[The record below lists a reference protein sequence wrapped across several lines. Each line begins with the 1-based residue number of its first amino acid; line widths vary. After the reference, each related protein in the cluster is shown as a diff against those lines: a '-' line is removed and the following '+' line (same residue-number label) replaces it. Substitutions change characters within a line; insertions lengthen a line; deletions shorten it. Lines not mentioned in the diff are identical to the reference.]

1 MCRKLRDADKPG
13 LADTQLALMANAATS
28 SVVANPV
35 DLTGAA
41 GAAEYRAATDVL
53 LADDVDAVLVV
64 HTTLEAGGHDD
75 VAAAV
80 DATAKPVLASY
91 AGAGAR
97 QTSGGWKVPAFDY
110 PEAAVKASP
119 TGQACL
125 AK

>member
-91 AGAGAR
+91 AGAGAGPVSY
-97 QTSGGWKVPAFDY
+97 THLTL
-110 PEAAVKASP
+110 P
-119 TGQACL
+119 TTPYV
-125 AK
+125 